1 MPDMSLYNL
10 IHQAVDGAPGCGD
23 ECRMSTHSCSE
34 SSAFNREIDRLIS
47 AAGFFASAS
56 WIQAI
61 YLVRRCSLSHIMDAL
76 NAERLG

>member
-47 AAGFFASAS
+47 AAGFR
-56 WIQAI
+56 ILQLDTG
-61 YLVRRCSLSHIMDAL
+61 YLAGPKMFIFTYHGCAQR
-76 NAERLG
+76 